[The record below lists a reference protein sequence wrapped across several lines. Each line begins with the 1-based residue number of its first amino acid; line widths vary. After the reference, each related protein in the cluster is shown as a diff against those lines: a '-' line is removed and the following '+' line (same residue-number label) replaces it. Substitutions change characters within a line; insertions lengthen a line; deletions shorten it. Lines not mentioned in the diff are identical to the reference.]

1 MTNQNYKQ
9 AKYKVG
15 IEVTKPANEVFNH
28 LIHDVSKFWP
38 EDFEGASSKLDDEF
52 VFKTGDSHY
61 SKNKVVEL
69 VPDKKIT
76 WLVKESIR
84 KTDNFE
90 WTGTKMIF
98 ELLPKGNHTILQ
110 FTYDGVV
117 LENESG
123 RLAQICDF
131 VIKENLYNL
140 IESFTAT
147 IEVSKSPQHVFNC
160 ITEVPNWWSRDFEGS
175 SKQLNDEFIIHHP
188 KAHFSKQK
196 LVSVIPGK
204 KMVWQVTESTLY
216 WLQKDK
222 QEWTNT
228 KMIFD
233 IDTKGDKTK
242 LQFTHEGLVP
252 EKECYARCE
261 QGWTM
266 VIRDW
271 LFHYIT
277 SGKTI

>member
-1 MTNQNYKQ
+1 MTNKNYRK
-9 AKYKVG
+9 AKYTVA

-38 EDFEGASSKLDDEF
+38 EELEGECSKLNDEF

-61 SKNKVVEL
+61 SKNQVVEF
-69 VPDKKIT
+69 VPDGKIV
-76 WLVKESIR
+76 WLVTESIR
-84 KTDNFE
+84 KPDNFE

-98 ELLPKGNHTILQ
+98 ELTPEGNHTLLQ
-110 FTYDGVV
+110 FTYDGIIP
-117 LENESG
+117 ENESD

-131 VIKENLYNL
+131 VIKGNLYNL
-140 IESFTAT
+140 IESFTTT

-188 KAHFSKQK
+188 NAHFSKQK
-196 LVSVIPGK
+196 LVSVIPNK
-204 KMVWQVTESTLY
+204 IIVWQVIESTLH
-216 WLQKDK
+216 WLQKDQ

-228 KMIFD
+228 KMIFG
-233 IDTKGDKTK
+233 IGTKGDKTI

-252 EKECYARCE
+252 EKECYTRCE

-266 VIRDW
+266 VITDR
-271 LFHYIT
+271 LFNYIT
-277 SGKTI
+277 NGKTI